1 MGRKWALLI
10 LLSIALGQAQR
21 INELLRRSPG
31 MSKRMLAVR
40 LLELELS
47 GFIARAEQRRGY
59 VRRPLTSKGTDVL
72 PGLRTLIPFASKW
85 RETADAS
92 GGSTLPWGEDLEV
105 VIHRSLA
112 PTTRKLRTARERH
125 RLD

>member
-10 LLSIALGQAQR
+10 LMSIALGQAQR

-40 LLELELS
+40 LLGLDLS

-59 VRRPLTSKGTDVL
+59 VRWPLTSKGTDVIPVL
-72 PGLRTLIPFASKW
+72 LTPIPFASKW

-92 GGSTLPWGEDLEV
+92 GGSTLPWGKGLEV

-112 PTTRKLRTARERH
+112 PTTPKLRTARERH